1 MTPAQARA
9 LERQRQAMIAR
20 DEKPVTV
27 RLNGKA
33 RARLDW
39 LAKSYGS
46 RQKVLEALL
55 SGD

>member
-1 MTPAQARA
+1 MTPAQRRA
-9 LERQRQAMIAR
+9 LERQRLKMLER

-27 RLNGKA
+27 RLNGKT

-46 RQKVLEALL
+46 RQKVIEALVN
-55 SGD
+55 GD

>member
-9 LERQRQAMIAR
+9 LERQKQAMQER
-20 DEKPVTV
+20 DEKLVSV
-27 RLNGKA
+27 RLNAKT

-46 RQKVLEALL
+46 RQKVIEATF
-55 SGD
+55 GDD

>member
-9 LERQRQAMIAR
+9 LERQKKAMKER
-20 DEKPVTV
+20 DEKLVSV
-27 RLNGKA
+27 RLNGKT

-46 RQKVLEALL
+46 RQKVIEATF
-55 SGD
+55 GDD

>member
-9 LERQRQAMIAR
+9 LERQKAKMALN
-20 DEKPVTV
+20 DEKAVTI
-27 RLNGKA
+27 RLNGKT

-46 RQKVLEALL
+46 RQRVIETII
-55 SGD
+55 GQD